1 MTAGP
6 HRDLPKDELL
16 RSLGFGGDPAF
27 YDAALR
33 EAGLSRPEKRAISS
47 SKRGDVKRVL
57 RERFMPV
64 CTRGDCR
71 AAAER
76 LARGRAIAPAAGP
89 DACEICG
96 GSANT
101 AAIDR
106 MIEACR
112 AAGWTRLCI
121 VGGSPATREDVRQAV
136 AGRLDVTFVEGTS
149 SRTARQARDDI
160 ARADRVVL
168 WGGTEL
174 AHKVSTLYAGP
185 KVIQMGKRGV
195 AALADAVTES
205 ARRAGK

>member
-1 MTAGP
+1 MTAER

-27 YDAALR
+27 YDTALR

-47 SKRGDVKRVL
+47 AKRDDVERVL
-57 RERFMPV
+57 RGRFMPV

-71 AAAER
+71 AAAEP
-76 LARGRAIAPAAGP
+76 LAEGRTIAPAASP

-96 GSANT
+96 GSANS

-106 MIEACR
+106 MVEACR
-112 AAGWTRLCI
+112 AAGWTHLCI
-121 VGGSPATREDVRQAV
+121 VGGSPATRKDVRRAL
-136 AGRLDVTFVEGTS
+136 AGRLEVTFVEGTA
-149 SRTARQARDDI
+149 SRTARQARDDT

-174 AHKVSTLYAGP
+174 AHKVSTLYTGP
-185 KVIQMGKRGV
+185 KVIQMAKRGV
-195 AALADAVTES
+195 AALAEAVSES
-205 ARRAGK
+205 ARRA